1 MNSTADIKSEVDN
14 LRDIL
19 VRKDRRIELLE
30 GLLAQANALKF
41 GSSSEKLPSGEQGA
55 LSNEAEESCDIE
67 PQLALNDIVVPE
79 HKRRKKK
86 RMSIP
91 AELPREDIIYDLA
104 EADKFCPHDGSA
116 LKLIGYD
123 QHEQLDII
131 PAKVKVLR
139 HIR

>member
-41 GSSSEKLPSGEQGA
+41 GSSSEKLPAGEQGA
-55 LSNEAEESCDIE
+55 LFNESAEACYIE

-86 RMSIP
+86 RISIP
-91 AELPREDIIYDLA
+91 R
-104 EADKFCPHDGSA
+104 
-116 LKLIGYD
+116 
-123 QHEQLDII
+123 
-131 PAKVKVLR
+131 
-139 HIR
+139 